1 MAASPELQSLAL
13 EYARA
18 RARVLALKRQRNRAR
33 CAQEMAADTAFCI
46 PYSPPCWADKH
57 LPVEEWCDVCQHN
70 REVHRNVLAANRR
83 AVSLWAQLSRLL
95 ARSPA

>member
-1 MAASPELQSLAL
+1 MSTASPELQSLAV

-33 CAQEMAADTAFCI
+33 CPCEAPRDTEFGVPPI
-46 PYSPPCWADKH
+46 PACWLAEG
-57 LPVEEWCDVCQHN
+57 LPVEEWCDICRHN

-95 ARSPA
+95 ARS